1 MGLRLFRDRI
11 GRVLTAL
18 DEGHNAAELMN
29 IRVFLWFLWLRFGS
43 GGRYLLRRRLFG
55 GQGMLRYLEAVGTG
69 IVPERICVSLLPR
82 STESRGS
89 ALTWE
94 ATHNKAMVPITTP
107 KVLISNCWQFK
118 RRSRFWGQPG
128 SRCSDEWLH
137 STIVL
142 HARRW

>member
-29 IRVFLWFLWLRFGS
+29 IRVFLWLRFGS

-69 IVPERICVSLLPR
+69 IVPERICVQ
-82 STESRGS
+82 S
-89 ALTWE
+89 A
-94 ATHNKAMVPITTP
+94 AAVDGITGLRP
-107 KVLISNCWQFK
+107 NV
-118 RRSRFWGQPG
+118 GG
-128 SRCSDEWLH
+128 
-137 STIVL
+137 
-142 HARRW
+142 HA